1 MIDNLLLTGRCPVDA
16 VRGDVEEH
24 VQLAEVLGVPGCAVV
39 AAVALTVGGA
49 VLLDNLPDDL
59 PVVTV
64 QLRLRPL
71 PGPESLH
78 PEETKRLKV
87 NRVCPSLE
95 EGEDQAAVDG
105 EEERFPH
112 VSPVEESC
120 LQLPAEPGVSAGDDV
135 DPENSKD
142 YLDIKARMDKYI
154 GLASDWDRV

>member
-1 MIDNLLLTGRCPVDA
+1 MNYKKC
-16 VRGDVEEH
+16 
-24 VQLAEVLGVPGCAVV
+24 LGCTWRAVV
-39 AAVALTVGGA
+39 AAVALTVGRA

-87 NRVCPSLE
+87 NRVCSSLE

-120 LQLPAEPGVSAGDDV
+120 LQLPAEPGVSAGHDV
-135 DPENSKD
+135 DPVSKD
-142 YLDIKARMDKYI
+142 YLDIIARMDKSI
-154 GLASDWDRV
+154 GLASY